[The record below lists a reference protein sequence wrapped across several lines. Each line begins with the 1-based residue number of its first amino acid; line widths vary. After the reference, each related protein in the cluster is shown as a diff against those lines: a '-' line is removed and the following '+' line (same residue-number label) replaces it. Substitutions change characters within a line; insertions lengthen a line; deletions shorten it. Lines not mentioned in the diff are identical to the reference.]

1 MSHKININSYNN
13 LTIKSIYILKYFNSL
28 FDENEGSNKFLL
40 KTDDDSYV
48 HLEALWGLAKSRI
61 LKNSNDLIGFLELGS
76 KKNRFS
82 PYAHKPTK
90 KNFQNKRLLRW
101 LIPNYMYPKSFFPQY
116 LSGSGY
122 FITRKGM
129 SALRAYSY
137 GILVDQIFD
146 PLRPIVMLH
155 QNDRYDSQKSL

>member
-1 MSHKININSYNN
+1 MFQIMKYKHN
-13 LTIKSIYILKYFNSL
+13 LRSCTCLFYIQYHLNRIEEFFSL

-82 PYAHKPTK
+82 PFAHKPTK

-101 LIPNYMYPKSFFPQY
+101 LIPNYMYPKSFFQQY

-129 SALRAYSY
+129 CLQLRNS
-137 GILVDQIFD
+137 
-146 PLRPIVMLH
+146 
-155 QNDRYDSQKSL
+155 S